1 MRGRPRT
8 EYYFMTE
15 EEKRDYHNRKKRE
28 QYQRMKAMGFYKLRG
43 HIIKYKLKN
52 ERERTD

>member
-15 EEKRDYHNRKKRE
+15 EEKREYHNRKKRE